1 MHFFAQNKKNANFC
15 KTTKYRF
22 MQDKKNEIFAVKRIS
37 KRIFLRRKEN
47 TNFCS
52 KKMEIYT

>member
-37 KRIFLRRKEN
+37 KCIFCEEKKIQI
-47 TNFCS
+47 FAV